1 MIMKASI
8 KLPVILVIF
17 SLVFSIS
24 GLSQDKK
31 LSNDLLKQAN
41 QMMNDGQP
49 ADEVRAVMVKS
60 AIADSLNLEAN
71 LMAGL
76 LHLRSV
82 RKQDALI
89 YFKRVYRNNP
99 AYRFNIEY
107 LIGNSLQ
114 YAYDFKGAISFYE
127 GYLKKLQSA
136 PNYSGKDKTSQADT
150 ERKIQECWNGIELV
164 ANPKEFK
171 VENLGP
177 GINSEYDDYAP
188 TLNLAENLIIFTSRR
203 KEGNVS
209 NLLFERDQKPF
220 EDIYESSKSASGWSK
235 ANNLGSTI
243 NTRYNDSNIAL
254 TADGKTLFTY
264 RDGDIYST
272 SRKPDGNWTKLIL
285 MPEPINSDSI
295 ESGITITMDGRY
307 AYFASNRAGGYGG
320 SDLYVTEKGPD
331 GKWGLARNLG
341 PKINSKLDEGGPY
354 IDYGGT
360 LLYYSSKGKKGMG
373 GYDIY
378 RAAVLNREHNDW
390 TDPDNLG
397 FPINTPDDDIFF
409 VGSRDSKRGYYA
421 SIRNEGF
428 GGMDIYR
435 VTIPEYKPS
444 QPARLIVRAVDALTG
459 AQLTANVVLYS
470 EIDQSNKQPSIDNN
484 GNYVFSVLNKEPED
498 FLVNATRAGYKDL
511 SEKVSINAGDQ
522 DNLLDSLTIQLVP
535 MSVSAE
541 KEIIRIRVA
550 IVDEKTSEPL
560 EADIRLLNNRNEV
573 VAAPVYKNN
582 KYDFTATLSA
592 PAELTLAV
600 EKSGYIFQNQ
610 KVYVPLIKDGPFTAE
625 RKIVLKRVEVGVTGI
640 LRHIT
645 FETASA
651 KLKEES
657 LAGIK
662 QLEDM
667 LEADPAMEVE
677 IEGHTDNVGS
687 AEANQLLSQK
697 RADAVKNYLVFK
709 GIKANRITTIGKGE
723 TEPIA
728 SNQVEK
734 NGRELNRRVAFKVL
748 KQ

>member
-1 MIMKASI
+1 MIA
-8 KLPVILVIF
+8 
-17 SLVFSIS
+17 
-24 GLSQDKK
+24 
-31 LSNDLLKQAN
+31 
-41 QMMNDGQP
+41 DGRP
-49 ADEVRAVMVKS
+49 AEEVRQVMVKS
-60 AIADSLNLEAN
+60 ANADSLNIEAN
-71 LMAGL
+71 LMAGM

-82 RKQDALI
+82 RKLDAIAYL
-89 YFKRVYRNNP
+89 KRVYRNNP
-99 AYRFNIEY
+99 SYRYNIEF

-114 YAYDFKGAISFYE
+114 YAYDFKGAINFYE
-127 GYLKKLQSA
+127 AYLKKLQAGSSYA
-136 PNYSGKDKTSQADT
+136 GKDKTSKEDT

-164 ANPKEFK
+164 SNPKEFK
-171 VENLGP
+171 VENLGN
-177 GINSEYDDYAP
+177 GVNSEYDDYAP

-209 NLLFERDQKPF
+209 NQLFERDQKPF
-220 EDIYESSKSASGWSK
+220 EDIYESSKSANGWSK
-235 ANNLGSTI
+235 ANNLGNTI

-254 TADGKTLFTY
+254 TSDGKTLFTY

-272 SRKPDGNWTKLIL
+272 TRKPDGNWTKLVL

-295 ESGITITMDGRY
+295 ESGITLTIDGRY
-307 AYFASNRAGGYGG
+307 AYFASDRAGGYGG

-331 GKWGLARNLG
+331 GKWGPARNLG

-354 IDYGGT
+354 IDYGGS

-397 FPINTPDDDIFF
+397 YPINTPDDDIFF

-421 SIRNEGF
+421 SIREGGF

-435 VTIPEYKPS
+435 ITIPEYKPS
-444 QPARLIVRAVDALTG
+444 QPAKLIVRTVDALTG
-459 AQLTANVVLYS
+459 AQIKAELVLHS
-470 EIDQSNKQPSIDNN
+470 ENNQTDKQPTIDSN
-484 GNYVFSVLNKEPED
+484 GNYVFSILNKEPED
-498 FLVNATRAGYKDL
+498 FFVNAAKAGYKNF

-522 DNLLDSLTIQLVP
+522 DNLLDSLTIQMVP
-535 MSVSAE
+535 MSVSSE

-550 IVDEKTSEPL
+550 IVDEKTSESL
-560 EADIRLLNNRNEV
+560 EADIKLLNNRSEIV
-573 VAAPVYKNN
+573 VAPVFKNN
-582 KYDFTATLSA
+582 KYDFTATLAA

-610 KVYVPLIKDGPFTAE
+610 KIYVPLIKDGPFTTE
-625 RKIVLKRVEVGVTGI
+625 RKIILKRVEVGVTGI

-657 LAGIK
+657 ISGIK

-667 LEADPAMEVE
+667 LESDPTMEVE
-677 IEGHTDNVGS
+677 IEGHTDNIGS

-709 GIKANRITTIGKGE
+709 GIKASRITAIGKGE
-723 TEPIA
+723 AEPIA

-734 NGRELNRRVAFKVL
+734 NGRELNRRVSFKVL